1 MKISQINTGDFPSS
15 QAARTGEI
23 SPVTPSP
30 PSKNDSIRPAFSD
43 SQVKDAV
50 LLINK
55 AIHSMS
61 ANTVSFVTD
70 SATGI
75 DTVSVINS
83 ETNEV
88 IRQMPSEEAVA
99 AARALDKMQGIIIH
113 QKA

>member
-1 MKISQINTGDFPSS
+1 MKISQINTGDFPSPP
-15 QAARTGEI
+15 AARTGAI

-30 PSKNDSIRPAFSD
+30 PSKNDSISSALHD

-55 AIHSMS
+55 AIHNMS

-70 SATGI
+70 SITGI

-83 ETNEV
+83 ETKEV
-88 IRQMPSEEAVA
+88 IRQMPSEEAITA
-99 AARALDKMQGIIIH
+99 SRALDKMQGIVIH